1 MSATSASILV
11 KDVMAARLEASGFN
25 DQDSGH
31 GDSLDTNRATL
42 LVKPVA
48 HARTRSPF
56 VSTSALEA
64 ITDDSAFPLQ
74 PLQVSNYSSLHAE
87 QGRLLTW
94 NSDASSQPHHETKK
108 LPTAT
113 ESCSTF
119 I

>member
-1 MSATSASILV
+1 
-11 KDVMAARLEASGFN
+11 MAGRLEASGFN

-31 GDSLDTNRATL
+31 GDSLDTNRAAL
-42 LVKPVA
+42 LVKPIA

-56 VSTSALEA
+56 VSTSALGA

-74 PLQVSNYSSLHAE
+74 PLQVPNCNSLHAE
-87 QGRLLTW
+87 QESLHAW
-94 NSDASSQPHHETKK
+94 KSVASSRPHHEAKM
-108 LPTAT
+108 LPAAT